1 MVIRLDRYPKG
12 KTRAVTFSYDDAKE
26 ADYKLVEMFNK
37 YGAVGTFNIDSK
49 HIGEAHRVKEE
60 DVKTLYKGHEVASHM
75 YTHPFPHMLSMNELR
90 NEVIFDREK
99 LEHLTGQIVRGMA
112 YPFGAYTDEVV
123 ETLPSLGIE
132 YSRTTKSHKTMALPK
147 NFLEWHPTCHHKDAL
162 ECVNSFNDVRWNR
175 LSLFYIWGHS
185 YELEDNSDWGMM
197 EELLKRI
204 CGLDDVWYASN
215 IDIMDYIKA
224 LSALKFGTDSKTVY
238 NPSCVTVWIEADG
251 EAVKIEPGYNRI

>member
-1 MVIRLDRYPKG
+1 M
-12 KTRAVTFSYDDAKE
+12 
-26 ADYKLVEMFNK
+26 
-37 YGAVGTFNIDSK
+37 
-49 HIGEAHRVKEE
+49 
-60 DVKTLYKGHEVASHM
+60 YKGHEIAVHTL
-75 YTHPFPHMLSMNELR
+75 THQDLTKLDKDTVY
-90 NEVIFDREK
+90 NEVFLDK
-99 LEHLTGQIVRGMA
+99 QNLERMFGCQITGMA
-112 YPFGAYTDEVV
+112 YPYGTYNDEVV
-123 ETLPSLGIE
+123 QILKKCKIQYARSVVSSGAFKLQ
-132 YSRTTKSHKTMALPK
+132 K
-147 NFLEWHPTCHHKDAL
+147 NLLIFKPTCHHADENIWELL
-162 ECVNSFNDVRWNR
+162 EKFLKEKSEEKQ
-175 LSLFYIWGHS
+175 LFYIWGHS